1 MIIYVSG
8 LLLILK
14 IDRKE
19 AINMTKV
26 DIISGFLGAGKTTFI
41 KKLLS
46 DVWAGEKLVL
56 IENEFGEIGIDGG
69 FLKDAGIEITE
80 MNSGCIC
87 CTLVGDFS
95 KALVKVLDEYH
106 PDRVIIE
113 PSGVG
118 KLSDV
123 ARAIEAVE
131 KDADI
136 EIDGR
141 ITVVDGKKAKMYMKN
156 FGEFFKDQVEHASTI
171 VVSRTQM
178 MTDEKVEECVHTLR
192 EENAE
197 ATIISTP
204 WDELGKEAISHALTK
219 GAEIESLFEDHEDH
233 DHDHDHCDHDHHD
246 HHDHDHDHGHEH
258 EHETD
263 EHIWTSPKNAQL
275 MLSAVYDAI
284 CKVDPSGK
292 QTYTKNKDAYA
303 KQLSDLDNAY
313 RSAVD
318 NAKNKT
324 IVLADKFP
332 FRYLAHEYGLEFSA
346 AFAACSDESEPG
358 VSTMIKLTKT
368 IKENNIPAV
377 YYLEFSS
384 TKIADTLCD
393 ETGATKLM
401 LHSCHNVSKQDIENN
416 VSYVDLMK
424 QNLENLK
431 LTLNG

>member
-1 MIIYVSG
+1 MK
-8 LLLILK
+8 LK
-14 IDRKE
+14 R
-19 AINMTKV
+19 
-26 DIISGFLGAGKTTFI
+26 
-41 KKLLS
+41 KLLAVITAAATVLSLCACSSESSYSNS
-46 DVWAGEKLVL
+46 D
-56 IENEFGEIGIDGG
+56 
-69 FLKDAGIEITE
+69 
-80 MNSGCIC
+80 S
-87 CTLVGDFS
+87 
-95 KALVKVLDEYH
+95 
-106 PDRVIIE
+106 
-113 PSGVG
+113 G
-118 KLSDV
+118 KL
-123 ARAIEAVE
+123 
-131 KDADI
+131 K
-136 EIDGR
+136 
-141 ITVVDGKKAKMYMKN
+141 
-156 FGEFFKDQVEHASTI
+156 
-171 VVSRTQM
+171 
-178 MTDEKVEECVHTLR
+178 
-192 EENAE
+192 
-197 ATIISTP
+197 IISTVFP
-204 WDELGKEAISHALTK
+204 PYDLARQIAGDN
-219 GAEIESLFEDHEDH
+219 AEISILLPPGSEIHNYEPSAKDMIAIRNCDIFLYIGGENEQWAEKLINSNDTENVTAVKLIDYVPTLSEDEDEH
-233 DHDHDHCDHDHHD
+233 DHDHDHE
-246 HHDHDHDHGHEH
+246 HEH

-284 CKVDPSGK
+284 CKVDPSDK

-303 KQLSDLDNAY
+303 KQLSDLDDAY

-393 ETGATKLM
+393 ETEATKLM

>member
-1 MIIYVSG
+1 MK
-8 LLLILK
+8 LK
-14 IDRKE
+14 R
-19 AINMTKV
+19 
-26 DIISGFLGAGKTTFI
+26 
-41 KKLLS
+41 KLLAVITAAATVFSLCACSSESGYSSS
-46 DVWAGEKLVL
+46 D
-56 IENEFGEIGIDGG
+56 
-69 FLKDAGIEITE
+69 
-80 MNSGCIC
+80 S
-87 CTLVGDFS
+87 
-95 KALVKVLDEYH
+95 
-106 PDRVIIE
+106 
-113 PSGVG
+113 G
-118 KLSDV
+118 KL
-123 ARAIEAVE
+123 
-131 KDADI
+131 K
-136 EIDGR
+136 
-141 ITVVDGKKAKMYMKN
+141 
-156 FGEFFKDQVEHASTI
+156 
-171 VVSRTQM
+171 
-178 MTDEKVEECVHTLR
+178 
-192 EENAE
+192 
-197 ATIISTP
+197 IISTVFP
-204 WDELGKEAISHALTK
+204 PYDLARQIAGDN
-219 GAEIESLFEDHEDH
+219 AEISILLPPGSEIHNYEPSAKDMIAIRNCDIFLYIGGENEQWAEKLINSNDTKNVTAVKLIDYVPTLSEDEDEH
-233 DHDHDHCDHDHHD
+233 DHDHDHE
-246 HHDHDHDHGHEH
+246 HEH

>member
-1 MIIYVSG
+1 MK
-8 LLLILK
+8 LK
-14 IDRKE
+14 R
-19 AINMTKV
+19 
-26 DIISGFLGAGKTTFI
+26 
-41 KKLLS
+41 KLLAMITAVATIFSLCACSSESSYSNS
-46 DVWAGEKLVL
+46 D
-56 IENEFGEIGIDGG
+56 
-69 FLKDAGIEITE
+69 
-80 MNSGCIC
+80 S
-87 CTLVGDFS
+87 
-95 KALVKVLDEYH
+95 
-106 PDRVIIE
+106 
-113 PSGVG
+113 G
-118 KLSDV
+118 KL
-123 ARAIEAVE
+123 
-131 KDADI
+131 K
-136 EIDGR
+136 
-141 ITVVDGKKAKMYMKN
+141 
-156 FGEFFKDQVEHASTI
+156 
-171 VVSRTQM
+171 
-178 MTDEKVEECVHTLR
+178 
-192 EENAE
+192 
-197 ATIISTP
+197 IISTVFP
-204 WDELGKEAISHALTK
+204 PYDLAKQIAGDN
-219 GAEIESLFEDHEDH
+219 AEISILLPPGSEIHNYEPSAKDMIAIRNCDIFLYIGGENEQWAEKLINSNDTKNVTAVKLIDYVPALSEDEDEHDH
-233 DHDHDHCDHDHHD
+233 DHDHD
-246 HHDHDHDHGHEH
+246 HEH

-284 CKVDPSGK
+284 CKVDPSDK

>member
-1 MIIYVSG
+1 MK
-8 LLLILK
+8 LK
-14 IDRKE
+14 R
-19 AINMTKV
+19 
-26 DIISGFLGAGKTTFI
+26 
-41 KKLLS
+41 KLLAVITAAATVFSLCACSSESGYS
-46 DVWAGEKLVL
+46 DS
-56 IENEFGEIGIDGG
+56 D
-69 FLKDAGIEITE
+69 
-80 MNSGCIC
+80 S
-87 CTLVGDFS
+87 
-95 KALVKVLDEYH
+95 
-106 PDRVIIE
+106 
-113 PSGVG
+113 G
-118 KLSDV
+118 KL
-123 ARAIEAVE
+123 
-131 KDADI
+131 K
-136 EIDGR
+136 
-141 ITVVDGKKAKMYMKN
+141 
-156 FGEFFKDQVEHASTI
+156 
-171 VVSRTQM
+171 
-178 MTDEKVEECVHTLR
+178 
-192 EENAE
+192 
-197 ATIISTP
+197 IISTVFP
-204 WDELGKEAISHALTK
+204 PYDLARQIAGDN
-219 GAEIESLFEDHEDH
+219 AEISILLPPGSEIHNYEPSAKDMIAIRNCDIFLYIGGENEQWAEKLINSNDTENVTAVKLIDYVPTLSEDEDEH
-233 DHDHDHCDHDHHD
+233 DHDHD
-246 HHDHDHDHGHEH
+246 HEH

-284 CKVDPSGK
+284 CKVDPSDK

>member
-1 MIIYVSG
+1 MK
-8 LLLILK
+8 LK
-14 IDRKE
+14 R
-19 AINMTKV
+19 
-26 DIISGFLGAGKTTFI
+26 
-41 KKLLS
+41 KLLA
-46 DVWAGEKLVL
+46 V
-56 IENEFGEIGIDGG
+56 
-69 FLKDAGIEITE
+69 ITAAATIFSLCACSSE
-80 MNSGCIC
+80 SGYSN
-87 CTLVGDFS
+87 GDS
-95 KALVKVLDEYH
+95 
-106 PDRVIIE
+106 
-113 PSGVG
+113 G
-118 KLSDV
+118 KL
-123 ARAIEAVE
+123 
-131 KDADI
+131 K
-136 EIDGR
+136 
-141 ITVVDGKKAKMYMKN
+141 
-156 FGEFFKDQVEHASTI
+156 
-171 VVSRTQM
+171 
-178 MTDEKVEECVHTLR
+178 
-192 EENAE
+192 
-197 ATIISTP
+197 IISTVFP
-204 WDELGKEAISHALTK
+204 PYDLARQIAGDN
-219 GAEIESLFEDHEDH
+219 AEISILLPPGSEIHNYEPSAKDMIAIRNCDIFLYIGGENEQWAEKLINSNDTENVTAVKLIDYVPTLSEDEDEHEH
-233 DHDHDHCDHDHHD
+233 DHDHN
-246 HHDHDHDHGHEH
+246 HEH

-284 CKVDPSGK
+284 CKVDPSDK

-303 KQLSDLDNAY
+303 KQLSDLDDAY
-313 RSAVD
+313 RSAVG

>member
-1 MIIYVSG
+1 MK
-8 LLLILK
+8 LK
-14 IDRKE
+14 R
-19 AINMTKV
+19 
-26 DIISGFLGAGKTTFI
+26 
-41 KKLLS
+41 KLLAVITAAATVFSLCACSSESSYSSS
-46 DVWAGEKLVL
+46 D
-56 IENEFGEIGIDGG
+56 
-69 FLKDAGIEITE
+69 
-80 MNSGCIC
+80 S
-87 CTLVGDFS
+87 
-95 KALVKVLDEYH
+95 
-106 PDRVIIE
+106 
-113 PSGVG
+113 G
-118 KLSDV
+118 KL
-123 ARAIEAVE
+123 
-131 KDADI
+131 K
-136 EIDGR
+136 
-141 ITVVDGKKAKMYMKN
+141 
-156 FGEFFKDQVEHASTI
+156 
-171 VVSRTQM
+171 
-178 MTDEKVEECVHTLR
+178 
-192 EENAE
+192 
-197 ATIISTP
+197 IISTVFP
-204 WDELGKEAISHALTK
+204 PYDLAKQIAGDN
-219 GAEIESLFEDHEDH
+219 AEISILLPPGSEIHNYEPSAKDMIAIRNCDIFLYIGGENEQWAEKLINSNDTENVTAVKLIDYVPTLSEDEDEDEDEH
-233 DHDHDHCDHDHHD
+233 DHD
-246 HHDHDHDHGHEH
+246 HEH

-284 CKVDPSGK
+284 CKVDPSDK

>member
-1 MIIYVSG
+1 MK
-8 LLLILK
+8 LK
-14 IDRKE
+14 R
-19 AINMTKV
+19 
-26 DIISGFLGAGKTTFI
+26 
-41 KKLLS
+41 KLLAVITAAATVLSLCACSSES
-46 DVWAGEKLVL
+46 DYSSS
-56 IENEFGEIGIDGG
+56 D
-69 FLKDAGIEITE
+69 
-80 MNSGCIC
+80 S
-87 CTLVGDFS
+87 
-95 KALVKVLDEYH
+95 
-106 PDRVIIE
+106 
-113 PSGVG
+113 G
-118 KLSDV
+118 KL
-123 ARAIEAVE
+123 
-131 KDADI
+131 K
-136 EIDGR
+136 
-141 ITVVDGKKAKMYMKN
+141 
-156 FGEFFKDQVEHASTI
+156 
-171 VVSRTQM
+171 
-178 MTDEKVEECVHTLR
+178 
-192 EENAE
+192 
-197 ATIISTP
+197 IISTVFP
-204 WDELGKEAISHALTK
+204 PYDLARQIAGDN
-219 GAEIESLFEDHEDH
+219 AEISILLPPGSEIHNYEPSAKDMIAIRNCDIFLYIGGENEQWAEKLINSNDTENVTAVKLIDYVPTLSEDEDEHDH
-233 DHDHDHCDHDHHD
+233 DHDHDHD
-246 HHDHDHDHGHEH
+246 HEH

-284 CKVDPSGK
+284 CKADPSDK
-292 QTYTKNKDAYA
+292 QTYTKNKDTYA

-332 FRYLAHEYGLEFSA
+332 FRYLAHEYGLEFST

-384 TKIADTLCD
+384 TKIADTLYD

>member
-1 MIIYVSG
+1 MKLKRKLIAVITAAATVLSLCACSSESG
-8 LLLILK
+8 YFK
-14 IDRKE
+14 
-19 AINMTKV
+19 
-26 DIISGFLGAGKTTFI
+26 
-41 KKLLS
+41 S
-46 DVWAGEKLVL
+46 D
-56 IENEFGEIGIDGG
+56 
-69 FLKDAGIEITE
+69 
-80 MNSGCIC
+80 S
-87 CTLVGDFS
+87 
-95 KALVKVLDEYH
+95 
-106 PDRVIIE
+106 
-113 PSGVG
+113 G
-118 KLSDV
+118 KL
-123 ARAIEAVE
+123 
-131 KDADI
+131 K
-136 EIDGR
+136 
-141 ITVVDGKKAKMYMKN
+141 
-156 FGEFFKDQVEHASTI
+156 
-171 VVSRTQM
+171 
-178 MTDEKVEECVHTLR
+178 
-192 EENAE
+192 
-197 ATIISTP
+197 IISTVFP
-204 WDELGKEAISHALTK
+204 PYDLARQIAGDN
-219 GAEIESLFEDHEDH
+219 AEISILIHNYEPSAKDMIAIRNCDIFLYIGGENEQWAEKLINSNDTENVTAVKLIDYVPVLSEDEDEHDH
-233 DHDHDHCDHDHHD
+233 DHDHDHD
-246 HHDHDHDHGHEH
+246 HEH

-393 ETGATKLM
+393 EAGATKLM

>member
-1 MIIYVSG
+1 MK
-8 LLLILK
+8 LK
-14 IDRKE
+14 R
-19 AINMTKV
+19 
-26 DIISGFLGAGKTTFI
+26 
-41 KKLLS
+41 KLLAMITAAATVFSLCACSSESSYSSS
-46 DVWAGEKLVL
+46 D
-56 IENEFGEIGIDGG
+56 
-69 FLKDAGIEITE
+69 
-80 MNSGCIC
+80 S
-87 CTLVGDFS
+87 
-95 KALVKVLDEYH
+95 
-106 PDRVIIE
+106 
-113 PSGVG
+113 G
-118 KLSDV
+118 KL
-123 ARAIEAVE
+123 
-131 KDADI
+131 K
-136 EIDGR
+136 
-141 ITVVDGKKAKMYMKN
+141 
-156 FGEFFKDQVEHASTI
+156 
-171 VVSRTQM
+171 
-178 MTDEKVEECVHTLR
+178 
-192 EENAE
+192 
-197 ATIISTP
+197 IISTVFP
-204 WDELGKEAISHALTK
+204 PYDLARQIAGDN
-219 GAEIESLFEDHEDH
+219 AEISILLPPGSEIHNYEPSAKDMIAIRNCDIFLYIGGENEQWAEKLINSNDTENVTAVKLIDYVPTLSEDEDEHDH
-233 DHDHDHCDHDHHD
+233 DHDHD
-246 HHDHDHDHGHEH
+246 HEH

-284 CKVDPSGK
+284 CKVDPSDK

>member
-1 MIIYVSG
+1 MK
-8 LLLILK
+8 LK
-14 IDRKE
+14 R
-19 AINMTKV
+19 
-26 DIISGFLGAGKTTFI
+26 
-41 KKLLS
+41 KLLAVITAASTVLSLCACSSESGYSSS
-46 DVWAGEKLVL
+46 D
-56 IENEFGEIGIDGG
+56 
-69 FLKDAGIEITE
+69 
-80 MNSGCIC
+80 S
-87 CTLVGDFS
+87 
-95 KALVKVLDEYH
+95 
-106 PDRVIIE
+106 
-113 PSGVG
+113 G
-118 KLSDV
+118 KL
-123 ARAIEAVE
+123 
-131 KDADI
+131 K
-136 EIDGR
+136 
-141 ITVVDGKKAKMYMKN
+141 
-156 FGEFFKDQVEHASTI
+156 
-171 VVSRTQM
+171 
-178 MTDEKVEECVHTLR
+178 
-192 EENAE
+192 
-197 ATIISTP
+197 IISTVFP
-204 WDELGKEAISHALTK
+204 PYDLARQIAGDN
-219 GAEIESLFEDHEDH
+219 AEISILLPPGSEIHNYEPSAKDMIAIRNCDIFLYIGGENEQWAEKLINSNDTENVTAVKLIDYVPTLAEDEDDH
-233 DHDHDHCDHDHHD
+233 DHDHEHE
-246 HHDHDHDHGHEH
+246 HEH

-284 CKVDPSGK
+284 CKVDPSNK

>member
-1 MIIYVSG
+1 MK
-8 LLLILK
+8 LK
-14 IDRKE
+14 R
-19 AINMTKV
+19 
-26 DIISGFLGAGKTTFI
+26 
-41 KKLLS
+41 KLLA
-46 DVWAGEKLVL
+46 VITAAATVL
-56 IENEFGEIGIDGG
+56 SLCACSSESGYS
-69 FLKDAGIEITE
+69 
-80 MNSGCIC
+80 NSY
-87 CTLVGDFS
+87 S
-95 KALVKVLDEYH
+95 
-106 PDRVIIE
+106 
-113 PSGVG
+113 G
-118 KLSDV
+118 KL
-123 ARAIEAVE
+123 
-131 KDADI
+131 K
-136 EIDGR
+136 
-141 ITVVDGKKAKMYMKN
+141 
-156 FGEFFKDQVEHASTI
+156 
-171 VVSRTQM
+171 
-178 MTDEKVEECVHTLR
+178 
-192 EENAE
+192 
-197 ATIISTP
+197 IISTVFP
-204 WDELGKEAISHALTK
+204 PYDLARQIAGDD
-219 GAEIESLFEDHEDH
+219 AEISILLPPGSEIHNYEPSAKDMIAIRNCDIFLYIGGENEQWAEKLINSNDTENVTAVKLIDYVPTLSEDEDEH
-233 DHDHDHCDHDHHD
+233 DHDHDHEHK
-246 HHDHDHDHGHEH
+246 H

-284 CKVDPSGK
+284 CKVDPSDK

>member
-1 MIIYVSG
+1 MK
-8 LLLILK
+8 LK
-14 IDRKE
+14 R
-19 AINMTKV
+19 
-26 DIISGFLGAGKTTFI
+26 
-41 KKLLS
+41 KLLAVITAAATVLSLCACSSESSYSSS
-46 DVWAGEKLVL
+46 D
-56 IENEFGEIGIDGG
+56 
-69 FLKDAGIEITE
+69 
-80 MNSGCIC
+80 S
-87 CTLVGDFS
+87 
-95 KALVKVLDEYH
+95 
-106 PDRVIIE
+106 
-113 PSGVG
+113 G
-118 KLSDV
+118 KL
-123 ARAIEAVE
+123 
-131 KDADI
+131 K
-136 EIDGR
+136 
-141 ITVVDGKKAKMYMKN
+141 
-156 FGEFFKDQVEHASTI
+156 
-171 VVSRTQM
+171 
-178 MTDEKVEECVHTLR
+178 
-192 EENAE
+192 
-197 ATIISTP
+197 IISTVFP
-204 WDELGKEAISHALTK
+204 PYDLARQIAGDN
-219 GAEIESLFEDHEDH
+219 AEISILLPPGSEIHNYEPSAKDMIAIRNCDIFLYIGGENEQWAEKLINSNDTENVTAVKLIDYVPTLSEDEDEH
-233 DHDHDHCDHDHHD
+233 DHDHDHE
-246 HHDHDHDHGHEH
+246 HEH
-258 EHETD
+258 EDETD

-275 MLSAVYDAI
+275 MLSAVYNAI
-284 CKVDPSGK
+284 CKVDPSDK

>member
-1 MIIYVSG
+1 MK
-8 LLLILK
+8 LK
-14 IDRKE
+14 R
-19 AINMTKV
+19 
-26 DIISGFLGAGKTTFI
+26 
-41 KKLLS
+41 KLLAVITAAATVLSLCACSSESGYSSS
-46 DVWAGEKLVL
+46 D
-56 IENEFGEIGIDGG
+56 
-69 FLKDAGIEITE
+69 
-80 MNSGCIC
+80 S
-87 CTLVGDFS
+87 
-95 KALVKVLDEYH
+95 
-106 PDRVIIE
+106 
-113 PSGVG
+113 G
-118 KLSDV
+118 KL
-123 ARAIEAVE
+123 
-131 KDADI
+131 K
-136 EIDGR
+136 
-141 ITVVDGKKAKMYMKN
+141 
-156 FGEFFKDQVEHASTI
+156 
-171 VVSRTQM
+171 
-178 MTDEKVEECVHTLR
+178 
-192 EENAE
+192 
-197 ATIISTP
+197 IISTVFP
-204 WDELGKEAISHALTK
+204 PYDLARQIAGDD
-219 GAEIESLFEDHEDH
+219 AEISILLPPGSEIHNYEPSAKDMIAIRNCDIFLYIGGENEQWAEKLINSNDTENVTAVKLIDYVPTLSEDEDEHDHE
-233 DHDHDHCDHDHHD
+233 
-246 HHDHDHDHGHEH
+246 HEH

-284 CKVDPSGK
+284 CKVDPSDK

-313 RSAVD
+313 RSAID

>member
-1 MIIYVSG
+1 MK
-8 LLLILK
+8 LK
-14 IDRKE
+14 R
-19 AINMTKV
+19 
-26 DIISGFLGAGKTTFI
+26 
-41 KKLLS
+41 KLLAMITAAATVLSLCACSSESGYSNS
-46 DVWAGEKLVL
+46 D
-56 IENEFGEIGIDGG
+56 
-69 FLKDAGIEITE
+69 
-80 MNSGCIC
+80 S
-87 CTLVGDFS
+87 
-95 KALVKVLDEYH
+95 
-106 PDRVIIE
+106 
-113 PSGVG
+113 G
-118 KLSDV
+118 KL
-123 ARAIEAVE
+123 
-131 KDADI
+131 K
-136 EIDGR
+136 
-141 ITVVDGKKAKMYMKN
+141 
-156 FGEFFKDQVEHASTI
+156 
-171 VVSRTQM
+171 
-178 MTDEKVEECVHTLR
+178 
-192 EENAE
+192 
-197 ATIISTP
+197 IISTVFP
-204 WDELGKEAISHALTK
+204 PYDLARQIAGDN
-219 GAEIESLFEDHEDH
+219 AEISILLPPGSEIHNYEPSAKDMIAIRNCDIFLYIGGENEQWAEKLINSNDTEYVKAVKLIDYVPTLSEDEDEH
-233 DHDHDHCDHDHHD
+233 DHDHD
-246 HHDHDHDHGHEH
+246 HEH

-284 CKVDPSGK
+284 CKVDPSNK

-332 FRYLAHEYGLEFSA
+332 FRYLAHEYGLEFSS

-368 IKENNIPAV
+368 IKENKIPAV

-416 VSYVDLMK
+416 ISYVDLMK

>member
-1 MIIYVSG
+1 
-8 LLLILK
+8 
-14 IDRKE
+14 
-19 AINMTKV
+19 
-26 DIISGFLGAGKTTFI
+26 
-41 KKLLS
+41 
-46 DVWAGEKLVL
+46 
-56 IENEFGEIGIDGG
+56 
-69 FLKDAGIEITE
+69 
-80 MNSGCIC
+80 
-87 CTLVGDFS
+87 
-95 KALVKVLDEYH
+95 
-106 PDRVIIE
+106 
-113 PSGVG
+113 
-118 KLSDV
+118 
-123 ARAIEAVE
+123 
-131 KDADI
+131 
-136 EIDGR
+136 
-141 ITVVDGKKAKMYMKN
+141 
-156 FGEFFKDQVEHASTI
+156 
-171 VVSRTQM
+171 
-178 MTDEKVEECVHTLR
+178 
-192 EENAE
+192 
-197 ATIISTP
+197 
-204 WDELGKEAISHALTK
+204 
-219 GAEIESLFEDHEDH
+219 
-233 DHDHDHCDHDHHD
+233 
-246 HHDHDHDHGHEH
+246 
-258 EHETD
+258 
-263 EHIWTSPKNAQL
+263 

-292 QTYTKNKDAYA
+292 LTYTKNKDAYA

>member
-1 MIIYVSG
+1 MK
-8 LLLILK
+8 LK
-14 IDRKE
+14 R
-19 AINMTKV
+19 
-26 DIISGFLGAGKTTFI
+26 
-41 KKLLS
+41 KLLAVITAAATIFSLCACSSESGYSNS
-46 DVWAGEKLVL
+46 D
-56 IENEFGEIGIDGG
+56 
-69 FLKDAGIEITE
+69 
-80 MNSGCIC
+80 S
-87 CTLVGDFS
+87 
-95 KALVKVLDEYH
+95 
-106 PDRVIIE
+106 
-113 PSGVG
+113 G
-118 KLSDV
+118 KL
-123 ARAIEAVE
+123 
-131 KDADI
+131 K
-136 EIDGR
+136 
-141 ITVVDGKKAKMYMKN
+141 
-156 FGEFFKDQVEHASTI
+156 
-171 VVSRTQM
+171 
-178 MTDEKVEECVHTLR
+178 
-192 EENAE
+192 
-197 ATIISTP
+197 IISTVFP
-204 WDELGKEAISHALTK
+204 PYDLARQIAGDN
-219 GAEIESLFEDHEDH
+219 AEISILLPPGSEIHNYEPSAKDMIAIRNCDIFLYIGGENEQWAEKLINSNDTENVTAVKLIDYVPVLSEDEDEH
-233 DHDHDHCDHDHHD
+233 DHDHN
-246 HHDHDHDHGHEH
+246 HDHDHEH

-284 CKVDPSGK
+284 CEVDPSDK

>member
-1 MIIYVSG
+1 M
-8 LLLILK
+8 
-14 IDRKE
+14 
-19 AINMTKV
+19 
-26 DIISGFLGAGKTTFI
+26 DIA
-41 KKLLS
+41 
-46 DVWAGEKLVL
+46 
-56 IENEFGEIGIDGG
+56 
-69 FLKDAGIEITE
+69 
-80 MNSGCIC
+80 
-87 CTLVGDFS
+87 
-95 KALVKVLDEYH
+95 
-106 PDRVIIE
+106 
-113 PSGVG
+113 
-118 KLSDV
+118 
-123 ARAIEAVE
+123 
-131 KDADI
+131 
-136 EIDGR
+136 
-141 ITVVDGKKAKMYMKN
+141 
-156 FGEFFKDQVEHASTI
+156 Q
-171 VVSRTQM
+171 
-178 MTDEKVEECVHTLR
+178 
-192 EENAE
+192 
-197 ATIISTP
+197 
-204 WDELGKEAISHALTK
+204 
-219 GAEIESLFEDHEDH
+219 
-233 DHDHDHCDHDHHD
+233 
-246 HHDHDHDHGHEH
+246 
-258 EHETD
+258 
-263 EHIWTSPKNAQL
+263 NAQL

-284 CKVDPSGK
+284 CKVDPSNK

-416 VSYVDLMK
+416 ISYVDLMK

>member
-1 MIIYVSG
+1 MMK
-8 LLLILK
+8 LK
-14 IDRKE
+14 R
-19 AINMTKV
+19 
-26 DIISGFLGAGKTTFI
+26 
-41 KKLLS
+41 KLLAVITAAATVLSLCACSSESSYSNS
-46 DVWAGEKLVL
+46 D
-56 IENEFGEIGIDGG
+56 
-69 FLKDAGIEITE
+69 
-80 MNSGCIC
+80 S
-87 CTLVGDFS
+87 
-95 KALVKVLDEYH
+95 
-106 PDRVIIE
+106 
-113 PSGVG
+113 G
-118 KLSDV
+118 KL
-123 ARAIEAVE
+123 
-131 KDADI
+131 K
-136 EIDGR
+136 
-141 ITVVDGKKAKMYMKN
+141 
-156 FGEFFKDQVEHASTI
+156 
-171 VVSRTQM
+171 
-178 MTDEKVEECVHTLR
+178 
-192 EENAE
+192 
-197 ATIISTP
+197 IISTVFP
-204 WDELGKEAISHALTK
+204 PYDLARQIAGDN
-219 GAEIESLFEDHEDH
+219 AEISILLPPGSEIHNYEPSAKDMIVIRNCDIFLYIGGENEQWAEKLINSNDTENVTAVKLIDYVPTLSEDEDEH
-233 DHDHDHCDHDHHD
+233 DHDHE
-246 HHDHDHDHGHEH
+246 HEH

-284 CKVDPSGK
+284 CKVDPSDK

-303 KQLSDLDNAY
+303 KQLSDLDDAY

>member
-1 MIIYVSG
+1 MK
-8 LLLILK
+8 LK
-14 IDRKE
+14 R
-19 AINMTKV
+19 
-26 DIISGFLGAGKTTFI
+26 
-41 KKLLS
+41 KLLAVITAAATVFSLCACSSESGYSSS
-46 DVWAGEKLVL
+46 D
-56 IENEFGEIGIDGG
+56 
-69 FLKDAGIEITE
+69 
-80 MNSGCIC
+80 S
-87 CTLVGDFS
+87 
-95 KALVKVLDEYH
+95 
-106 PDRVIIE
+106 
-113 PSGVG
+113 G
-118 KLSDV
+118 KL
-123 ARAIEAVE
+123 
-131 KDADI
+131 K
-136 EIDGR
+136 
-141 ITVVDGKKAKMYMKN
+141 
-156 FGEFFKDQVEHASTI
+156 
-171 VVSRTQM
+171 
-178 MTDEKVEECVHTLR
+178 
-192 EENAE
+192 
-197 ATIISTP
+197 IISTVFP
-204 WDELGKEAISHALTK
+204 PYDLARQIAGDN
-219 GAEIESLFEDHEDH
+219 AEISILLPPGSEIHNYEPSAKDMIAIRNCNIFLYIGGENEQWAEKLINSNDTENVTAVKLIDYVPTLSEDEDEH
-233 DHDHDHCDHDHHD
+233 DHDHDHE
-246 HHDHDHDHGHEH
+246 HEH

-284 CKVDPSGK
+284 CKVDPSDK

-303 KQLSDLDNAY
+303 KQLSDLDDAY

>member
-1 MIIYVSG
+1 MMK
-8 LLLILK
+8 LK
-14 IDRKE
+14 R
-19 AINMTKV
+19 
-26 DIISGFLGAGKTTFI
+26 
-41 KKLLS
+41 KLLAVITAAATVFSLCACSSESGYSNS
-46 DVWAGEKLVL
+46 D
-56 IENEFGEIGIDGG
+56 
-69 FLKDAGIEITE
+69 
-80 MNSGCIC
+80 S
-87 CTLVGDFS
+87 
-95 KALVKVLDEYH
+95 
-106 PDRVIIE
+106 
-113 PSGVG
+113 G
-118 KLSDV
+118 KL
-123 ARAIEAVE
+123 
-131 KDADI
+131 K
-136 EIDGR
+136 
-141 ITVVDGKKAKMYMKN
+141 
-156 FGEFFKDQVEHASTI
+156 
-171 VVSRTQM
+171 
-178 MTDEKVEECVHTLR
+178 
-192 EENAE
+192 
-197 ATIISTP
+197 IISTVFP
-204 WDELGKEAISHALTK
+204 PYDLARQIAGDN
-219 GAEIESLFEDHEDH
+219 AEISILLPPGSEIHNYEPSAKDMIAIRNCDIFLYIGGENEQWAEKLINSNDTENVTAVKLIDYVPTLSEDEDEH
-233 DHDHDHCDHDHHD
+233 DHDHNHD
-246 HHDHDHDHGHEH
+246 HEH

-416 VSYVDLMK
+416 ISYVDLMK

>member
-1 MIIYVSG
+1 MK
-8 LLLILK
+8 LK
-14 IDRKE
+14 R
-19 AINMTKV
+19 
-26 DIISGFLGAGKTTFI
+26 
-41 KKLLS
+41 KLLAVITAAATVLSLCACSSESGYSNS
-46 DVWAGEKLVL
+46 D
-56 IENEFGEIGIDGG
+56 
-69 FLKDAGIEITE
+69 
-80 MNSGCIC
+80 S
-87 CTLVGDFS
+87 
-95 KALVKVLDEYH
+95 
-106 PDRVIIE
+106 
-113 PSGVG
+113 G
-118 KLSDV
+118 KL
-123 ARAIEAVE
+123 
-131 KDADI
+131 K
-136 EIDGR
+136 
-141 ITVVDGKKAKMYMKN
+141 
-156 FGEFFKDQVEHASTI
+156 
-171 VVSRTQM
+171 
-178 MTDEKVEECVHTLR
+178 
-192 EENAE
+192 
-197 ATIISTP
+197 IISTVFP
-204 WDELGKEAISHALTK
+204 PYDLARQIAGDN
-219 GAEIESLFEDHEDH
+219 AEISILLPPGSEIHNYEPSAKDMIAIRNCDIFLYIGGENEQWAEKLINSNDTENVTAVKLIDYVPTLSEDEDDH
-233 DHDHDHCDHDHHD
+233 DHE
-246 HHDHDHDHGHEH
+246 HEH

-275 MLSAVYDAI
+275 MLSAVYNAI
-284 CKVDPSGK
+284 CKVDPSDK

-332 FRYLAHEYGLEFSA
+332 FRYIAHEYGLEFSA

>member
-1 MIIYVSG
+1 MK
-8 LLLILK
+8 LK
-14 IDRKE
+14 R
-19 AINMTKV
+19 
-26 DIISGFLGAGKTTFI
+26 
-41 KKLLS
+41 KLLAVITAAATVFSLCACSSESGYSSS
-46 DVWAGEKLVL
+46 D
-56 IENEFGEIGIDGG
+56 
-69 FLKDAGIEITE
+69 
-80 MNSGCIC
+80 S
-87 CTLVGDFS
+87 
-95 KALVKVLDEYH
+95 
-106 PDRVIIE
+106 
-113 PSGVG
+113 G
-118 KLSDV
+118 KL
-123 ARAIEAVE
+123 
-131 KDADI
+131 K
-136 EIDGR
+136 
-141 ITVVDGKKAKMYMKN
+141 
-156 FGEFFKDQVEHASTI
+156 
-171 VVSRTQM
+171 
-178 MTDEKVEECVHTLR
+178 
-192 EENAE
+192 
-197 ATIISTP
+197 IISTVFP
-204 WDELGKEAISHALTK
+204 PYDLAKQIAGDN
-219 GAEIESLFEDHEDH
+219 AEISILLPPGSEIHNYEPSAKDMIAIRNCDIFLYIGGENEQWAEKLINSNDTKNVTAVKLIDYVPTLSEDEDEH
-233 DHDHDHCDHDHHD
+233 DHDHDHE
-246 HHDHDHDHGHEH
+246 HEH

>member
-1 MIIYVSG
+1 MK
-8 LLLILK
+8 LK
-14 IDRKE
+14 R
-19 AINMTKV
+19 
-26 DIISGFLGAGKTTFI
+26 
-41 KKLLS
+41 KLLAVITAAATVLSLCACSSESGYSNS
-46 DVWAGEKLVL
+46 D
-56 IENEFGEIGIDGG
+56 
-69 FLKDAGIEITE
+69 
-80 MNSGCIC
+80 S
-87 CTLVGDFS
+87 
-95 KALVKVLDEYH
+95 
-106 PDRVIIE
+106 
-113 PSGVG
+113 G
-118 KLSDV
+118 KL
-123 ARAIEAVE
+123 
-131 KDADI
+131 K
-136 EIDGR
+136 
-141 ITVVDGKKAKMYMKN
+141 
-156 FGEFFKDQVEHASTI
+156 
-171 VVSRTQM
+171 
-178 MTDEKVEECVHTLR
+178 
-192 EENAE
+192 
-197 ATIISTP
+197 IISTVFP
-204 WDELGKEAISHALTK
+204 PYDLARQIAGDN
-219 GAEIESLFEDHEDH
+219 AEISILLPPGSEIHNYEPSAKDMIAIRNCDIFLYIGGENEQWAEKLINSNDTENVTAVKLIDYVPTLSEDEDEH
-233 DHDHDHCDHDHHD
+233 DHDHE
-246 HHDHDHDHGHEH
+246 HEH

-313 RSAVD
+313 RSAID

-416 VSYVDLMK
+416 ISYVDLMK

>member
-1 MIIYVSG
+1 MK
-8 LLLILK
+8 LK
-14 IDRKE
+14 R
-19 AINMTKV
+19 
-26 DIISGFLGAGKTTFI
+26 
-41 KKLLS
+41 KLLAVITAAATVFSLCACSSESGYSNS
-46 DVWAGEKLVL
+46 D
-56 IENEFGEIGIDGG
+56 
-69 FLKDAGIEITE
+69 
-80 MNSGCIC
+80 S
-87 CTLVGDFS
+87 
-95 KALVKVLDEYH
+95 
-106 PDRVIIE
+106 
-113 PSGVG
+113 G
-118 KLSDV
+118 KL
-123 ARAIEAVE
+123 
-131 KDADI
+131 K
-136 EIDGR
+136 
-141 ITVVDGKKAKMYMKN
+141 
-156 FGEFFKDQVEHASTI
+156 
-171 VVSRTQM
+171 
-178 MTDEKVEECVHTLR
+178 
-192 EENAE
+192 
-197 ATIISTP
+197 IISTVFP
-204 WDELGKEAISHALTK
+204 PYDLARQIAGDN
-219 GAEIESLFEDHEDH
+219 AEISILLPPGSEIHNYEPSAKDMIAIRNCDIFLYIGGENEQWAEKLINSNDTENVTAVKLIDYVPTLSEDEDDH
-233 DHDHDHCDHDHHD
+233 DHEHK
-246 HHDHDHDHGHEH
+246 H

-284 CKVDPSGK
+284 CKVDPSNK

-332 FRYLAHEYGLEFSA
+332 FRYLAHEYGLEFSS

-416 VSYVDLMK
+416 ISYVDLMK

>member
-1 MIIYVSG
+1 MK
-8 LLLILK
+8 LK
-14 IDRKE
+14 R
-19 AINMTKV
+19 
-26 DIISGFLGAGKTTFI
+26 
-41 KKLLS
+41 KLLAVITAAATVLSLCACSSESGYSNS
-46 DVWAGEKLVL
+46 D
-56 IENEFGEIGIDGG
+56 
-69 FLKDAGIEITE
+69 
-80 MNSGCIC
+80 S
-87 CTLVGDFS
+87 
-95 KALVKVLDEYH
+95 
-106 PDRVIIE
+106 
-113 PSGVG
+113 G
-118 KLSDV
+118 KL
-123 ARAIEAVE
+123 
-131 KDADI
+131 K
-136 EIDGR
+136 
-141 ITVVDGKKAKMYMKN
+141 
-156 FGEFFKDQVEHASTI
+156 
-171 VVSRTQM
+171 
-178 MTDEKVEECVHTLR
+178 
-192 EENAE
+192 
-197 ATIISTP
+197 IISTVFP
-204 WDELGKEAISHALTK
+204 PYDLARQIAGDN
-219 GAEIESLFEDHEDH
+219 AEISILLPPGSEIHNYEPSAKDMIAIRNCDIFLYIGGENEQWAEKLINSNDTENVTAVKLIDYVPTLSEDEDEHDH
-233 DHDHDHCDHDHHD
+233 DHDHDHE
-246 HHDHDHDHGHEH
+246 HG
-258 EHETD
+258 HETD

-284 CKVDPSGK
+284 CKVDPSDK

-303 KQLSDLDNAY
+303 KQLSDLDDAY

-431 LTLNG
+431 LTLSG